1 MNNALY
7 SFVNEPDS
15 KRRDLLNLAVESID
29 LIKRTDRLKDLR
41 ENKLMIMDALKEEIS
56 LTHKA
61 MKHFH
66 GIMPFNVKVVH
77 ERIQEKVQKSK
88 IKIVEKRKINK
99 VDHLSMELEGIKDKL
114 DKLSF

>member
-66 GIMPFNVKVVH
+66 GIMPFNVKVEE
-77 ERIQEKVQKSK
+77 ERIQEKVERSK
-88 IKIVEKRKINK
+88 IKIVEKERVNK
-99 VDHLSMELEGIKDKL
+99 VDILDMELEDIKNKL
-114 DKLSF
+114 DNLNF